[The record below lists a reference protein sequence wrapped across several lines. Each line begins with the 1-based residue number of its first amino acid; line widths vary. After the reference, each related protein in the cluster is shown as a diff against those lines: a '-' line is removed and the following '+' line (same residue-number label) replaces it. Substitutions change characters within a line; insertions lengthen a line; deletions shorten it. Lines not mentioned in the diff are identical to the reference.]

1 MSNLVKNAE
10 LFHTDRSARRVR
22 TRAPFFNAGFAFVD
36 SAIMSRRV
44 PIDPT
49 STFHESDS
57 VNCALCFKQTVY
69 KPQDQLSKT
78 NRSEGA

>member
-1 MSNLVKNAE
+1 MSNLSKNAE
-10 LFHTDRSARRVR
+10 LLYTDRSARRVR

-36 SAIMSRRV
+36 SVTMSRRV
-44 PIDPT
+44 AIDTT
-49 STFHESDS
+49 SAFHESDN
-57 VNCALCFKQTVY
+57 VNRVLCLRQTVY